1 MEKHSIQPVLE
12 HYGGRVR
19 NNFRGWRKMICPFHD
34 DSHASA
40 TVNLDENAFN
50 CFGCGVKGDTY
61 SIIMEQEGIDFREAI
76 TFAERITGEGY
87 KPLPKGHK
95 SSGGIPR
102 RTGTYSA
109 GRSHSE
115 TRIRSRSSSRL

>member
-1 MEKHSIQPVLE
+1 
-12 HYGGRVR
+12 
-19 NNFRGWRKMICPFHD
+19 MICPFHD

-76 TFAERITGEGY
+76 TFAERITGESNGELRS
-87 KPLPKGHK
+87 KHRGD
-95 SSGGIPR
+95 SSVSGESRYNGNNGSYISPR
-102 RTGTYSA
+102 LRKES
-109 GRSHSE
+109 
-115 TRIRSRSSSRL
+115 